1 MSLSK
6 IVPSAHHVT
15 PGCSRVLG
23 FPSCL
28 VFVYRA
34 EDTADR
40 DQTKPV
46 RDPALAWTV
55 WPSGQSDSKQITQQ
69 AWLSEHQC
77 LKQQDSF
84 PLQWP
89 VVQIQR
95 HTRPRRGCRDA
106 VPPPHPGGRSLAG
119 GATRT
124 QNYLSNLCDA
134 HTFGHF
140 DGTSHRRGLDLP
152 RFTPCPWGRCLEDPT
167 RHSSTGTPTSPV
179 PPCITA
185 FASPFSTRTAPI
197 VWSSPRSLL
206 RPRRNYRHHAIAH
219 PPISFSGH

>member
-1 MSLSK
+1 M
-6 IVPSAHHVT
+6 
-15 PGCSRVLG
+15 
-23 FPSCL
+23 
-28 VFVYRA
+28 
-34 EDTADR
+34 
-40 DQTKPV
+40 
-46 RDPALAWTV
+46 RDPALGWTV
-55 WPSGQSDSKQITQQ
+55 WPSGQSDSKHITQE

-134 HTFGHF
+134 RTLDTLMEQATEG
-140 DGTSHRRGLDLP
+140 DWISLDLHHVP
-152 RFTPCPWGRCLEDPT
+152 GDGAWRTQLATLQLGRRPHPYRL
-167 RHSSTGTPTSPV
+167 
-179 PPCITA
+179 
-185 FASPFSTRTAPI
+185 ASPPSHLL
-197 VWSSPRSLL
+197 SPPGQRPLCGQVLDRFCDHAATTDTMRSHTHLSL
-206 RPRRNYRHHAIAH
+206 FQVIDR
-219 PPISFSGH
+219 FL

>member
-1 MSLSK
+1 MNATEGTQKTPHRTHACAHFSRCVSHFAQATQCTCNGSRYLSDSVCLSK

-28 VFVYRA
+28 VFVYKA

-46 RDPALAWTV
+46 RDPALGWTV
-55 WPSGQSDSKQITQQ
+55 WPSGQSDSKHITQQ

-134 HTFGHF
+134 HTLDTLMEQATEG
-140 DGTSHRRGLDLP
+140 DWISLDL
-152 RFTPCPWGRCLEDPT
+152 
-167 RHSSTGTPTSPV
+167 HHV
-179 PPCITA
+179 PGDGA
-185 FASPFSTRTAPI
+185 WRTQLAT
-197 VWSSPRSLL
+197 L
-206 RPRRNYRHHAIAH
+206 
-219 PPISFSGH
+219 